1 MHNVVLVN
9 GGDMVDANQ
18 QENRSWK
25 SWVGVWRTII
35 RSSLNKTMYPYCHY
49 LRNLNLGELEQI
61 LDDLDSKPG
70 VEKKFKTYYNFL
82 TLGFTYLGLHIS
94 RLFFQGEGA
103 DLVIKTKMQVLSP
116 NRLEFDALAT
126 TNRIGTGR
134 RTPIL
139 HEAAF

>member
-9 GGDMVDANQ
+9 GGDMVDVNQ

-70 VEKKFKTYYNFL
+70 VEKKFKTYSTTSL
-82 TLGFTYLGLHIS
+82 TLDSTYLSAYIFSDCSSKVKEQTLWS
-94 RLFFQGEGA
+94 R
-103 DLVIKTKMQVLSP
+103 P
-116 NRLEFDALAT
+116 NCRFLARKDSNST
-126 TNRIGTGR
+126 HLQR
-134 RTPIL
+134 RTG
-139 HEAAF
+139 

>member
-1 MHNVVLVN
+1 MHLSFVRTRLQDVIQLCLRGQRIGPCSVIQDISVGEPSANILLHPTDLLQQFQTDQFHSMHNVVLVN
-9 GGDMVDANQ
+9 GGDMVDVNQ

-70 VEKKFKTYYNFL
+70 VEKKFKTY
-82 TLGFTYLGLHIS
+82 S
-94 RLFFQGEGA
+94 
-103 DLVIKTKMQVLSP
+103 
-116 NRLEFDALAT
+116 T
-126 TNRIGTGR
+126 TS
-134 RTPIL
+134 
-139 HEAAF
+139 